1 MLNVLSIGMG
11 ILLVGTVMA
20 LSGCGPSSGGK
31 EGKMGAGA
39 ERTRG
44 YPVVLVIHGG
54 AGNITRNNLSSRLQQ
69 RYRMELERALTA
81 GYRVLTSGGDSV
93 EAVIAA
99 ITTMEDSPWFNAG
112 KGAVLTHDETVEL
125 DASLMDGGSGL
136 AGAVAGVKTIKNPIV
151 AAQRIMTHSPYVMLI
166 AQGAEAFARAEGLT
180 MVDPEYFYTRR
191 QLERLRRRL
200 KRQGK
205 ISRSQAGPP
214 ENGSVFEGDN
224 LGTVG
229 AVALDRHGDIAAGTS
244 TGGTIG
250 KRYGRVGDSAVIG
263 AGTYAD
269 NETCGISATGH
280 GEFFIRNVVAYDIAA
295 RMKYRGQSL
304 QEAAREVI
312 GRKLGKIGGS
322 GGVIGLDRRGHVIM
336 EFNTPGMYRG
346 FMKEKGKPSV
356 FLFGDESP

>member
-11 ILLVGTVMA
+11 ILWVGT
-20 LSGCGPSSGGK
+20 
-31 EGKMGAGA
+31 
-39 ERTRG
+39 
-44 YPVVLVIHGG
+44 
-54 AGNITRNNLSSRLQQ
+54 
-69 RYRMELERALTA
+69 
-81 GYRVLTSGGDSV
+81 
-93 EAVIAA
+93 
-99 ITTMEDSPWFNAG
+99 
-112 KGAVLTHDETVEL
+112 
-125 DASLMDGGSGL
+125 
-136 AGAVAGVKTIKNPIV
+136 
-151 AAQRIMTHSPYVMLI
+151 
-166 AQGAEAFARAEGLT
+166 
-180 MVDPEYFYTRR
+180 
-191 QLERLRRRL
+191 
-200 KRQGK
+200 
-205 ISRSQAGPP
+205 
-214 ENGSVFEGDN
+214 
-224 LGTVG
+224 
-229 AVALDRHGDIAAGTS
+229 VALDRHGDIAAGTS